1 MFGFSEDHMDGDHY
15 KRLKE
20 VIEQLA
26 VETDRDK
33 YLVLVKE
40 ANQLFGKIHSDLSEP
55 QSARKTSAA

>member
-1 MFGFSEDHMDGDHY
+1 MDGDHY

-26 VETDRDK
+26 LETDRDK

-40 ANQLFGKIHSDLSEP
+40 ANQLFVKIHSDYLGPQSAP